1 MQTIILSGKT
11 KCLTLSE
18 IKQCALLT
26 RTSDMLI
33 SLKRSDPDVLNAVY
47 VSVNK
52 IQPICISIASKRLT
66 V

>member
-1 MQTIILSGKT
+1 
-11 KCLTLSE
+11 
-18 IKQCALLT
+18 
-26 RTSDMLI
+26 MLI